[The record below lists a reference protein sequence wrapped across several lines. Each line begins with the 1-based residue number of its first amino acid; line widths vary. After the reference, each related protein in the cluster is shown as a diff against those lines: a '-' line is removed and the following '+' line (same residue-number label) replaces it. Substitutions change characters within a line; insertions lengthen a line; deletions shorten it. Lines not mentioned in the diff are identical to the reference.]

1 MPNTVPNQKVIQ
13 IHREPLGGNFLGI
26 NNDNWKY
33 AARVLGAQAFLL
45 YTYLASNK
53 NEYKTALSPAAVQKD
68 IGMPRSTFYDQL
80 RKLESMG
87 FLVYDKGN
95 LCHFYE
101 VPHSAMHTQNACV
114 SFNSTEE
121 ESAAVVKPTPPQK
134 QKSASEDIE
143 IYINKKDKTNI
154 PEEKMNQRTQSQSSY
169 TQRNGFSF

>member
-1 MPNTVPNQKVIQ
+1 MPTTVPNQKVIQ

-87 FLVYDKGN
+87 FLVHDKGN

-101 VPHSAMHTQNACV
+101 VPQSATHTQTACV
-114 SFNSTEE
+114 PDNEKSTIAENPLPPPVQ
-121 ESAAVVKPTPPQK
+121 ESPQK
-134 QKSASEDIE
+134 DIE
-143 IYINKKDKTNI
+143 IYINTKNKTNI
-154 PEEKMNQRTQSQSSY
+154 PEEKMNLRTQNHG
-169 TQRNGFSF
+169 TRGDTKGFHF

>member
-87 FLVYDKGN
+87 FLVHDKGN

-101 VPHSAMHTQNACV
+101 VPQSATHTQTACV
-114 SFNSTEE
+114 PDNENSTIAENPLPPPVQ
-121 ESAAVVKPTPPQK
+121 ESPQG
-134 QKSASEDIE
+134 DIE
-143 IYINKKDKTNI
+143 IYINKKNKTNI
-154 PEEKMNQRTQSQSSY
+154 PEEKMNLRTQNQG
-169 TQRNGFSF
+169 TRDDTKGFHF

>member
-1 MPNTVPNQKVIQ
+1 MPTTVPNQKVIQ
-13 IHREPLGGNFLGI
+13 IHREPLGGSFLGI

-53 NEYKTALSPAAVQKD
+53 NEYKTALSPVAVQKD

-87 FLVYDKGN
+87 FLVHDKGN

-101 VPHSAMHTQNACV
+101 VPQSATHTQTACV
-114 SFNSTEE
+114 PDNEKSTIADNPLPPPVQEN
-121 ESAAVVKPTPPQK
+121 PQK
-134 QKSASEDIE
+134 DIE
-143 IYINKKDKTNI
+143 IYINTKNKTNI
-154 PEEKMNQRTQSQSSY
+154 PEEKMNLRTQNQGTKDDSK
-169 TQRNGFSF
+169 TFHF

>member
-53 NEYKTALSPAAVQKD
+53 NDYKTALSPAAVQKD

-87 FLVYDKGN
+87 FLIRDKGN
-95 LCHFYE
+95 ILHFYE
-101 VPHSAMHTQNACV
+101 VPHSATHTQTACAPFI
-114 SFNSTEE
+114 SSEEKST
-121 ESAAVVKPTPPQK
+121 AAVKPTPQHVQECPQ
-134 QKSASEDIE
+134 EDIE
-143 IYINKKDKTNI
+143 IYINTKNKTNI
-154 PEEKMNQRTQSQSSY
+154 PEEKMNPRTQNQGTKDES
-169 TQRNGFSF
+169 TGFHF

>member
-1 MPNTVPNQKVIQ
+1 MPTTVPNQKVIQ

-101 VPHSAMHTQNACV
+101 VPHSATHTQTACV

-121 ESAAVVKPTPPQK
+121 ERSAAAQPTPPPVQESP
-134 QKSASEDIE
+134 QGDIE
-143 IYINKKDKTNI
+143 IYINKKNKTNI
-154 PEEKMNQRTQSQSSY
+154 PEEKMNLRTQNQG
-169 TQRNGFSF
+169 TRDDTKGFHF

>member
-1 MPNTVPNQKVIQ
+1 MPTTVPNQKVIQ
-13 IHREPLGGNFLGI
+13 IHREPLGGSFLGI

-87 FLVYDKGN
+87 FLVHDKGN
-95 LCHFYE
+95 LLHFYE
-101 VPHSAMHTQNACV
+101 IPHSATHTQTACV
-114 SFNSTEE
+114 PDNENSTI
-121 ESAAVVKPTPPQK
+121 AANPLPPHVQENP
-134 QKSASEDIE
+134 QEDIE
-143 IYINKKDKTNI
+143 IYINNKEKTNI
-154 PEEKMNQRTQSQSSY
+154 PEGMNESALLKSKVNPTA
-169 TQRNGFSF
+169 TGFHF

>member
-1 MPNTVPNQKVIQ
+1 MPTTVPNQKVVQ
-13 IHREPLGGNFLGI
+13 IHREPLGGSFLGI

-87 FLVYDKGN
+87 FFVYDKGN

-101 VPHSAMHTQNACV
+101 VPHSATHTQTACV

-121 ESAAVVKPTPPQK
+121 ERSAA
-134 QKSASEDIE
+134 A
-143 IYINKKDKTNI
+143 
-154 PEEKMNQRTQSQSSY
+154 
-169 TQRNGFSF
+169 

>member
-13 IHREPLGGNFLGI
+13 INREPLGGSFLGI

-53 NEYKTALSPAAVQKD
+53 NGYKTALSPAARQQE

-87 FLVYDKGN
+87 FLVRDKGN
-95 LCHFYE
+95 LLQFYE
-101 VPHSAMHTQNACV
+101 VPQSATHTQTACV
-114 SFNSTEE
+114 PDNE
-121 ESAAVVKPTPPQK
+121 ESTIADNPLPPLVQESPQK
-134 QKSASEDIE
+134 DIE
-143 IYINKKDKTNI
+143 IYINTKNKTNI
-154 PEEKMNQRTQSQSSY
+154 PEEKMNPRTQSHRTYDYSK
-169 TQRNGFSF
+169 GFHF